1 MGTTTRGGALQL
13 TMSVEIE
20 KGIQALSR
28 VAIIDGRGK
37 FASGEVVYY
46 HLMDGV
52 SEGAERAALTGLDLQ
67 VDFNRK
73 EERLLVILR
82 ERLSKRRHMPSRL
95 HLGLFLATIITTLM
109 SGAILEGYN
118 VFLQPWT
125 IIYGWPFSL
134 TLMAILGFHEYGHY
148 YYARKHNVDVTLPYF
163 IPVPPPLTFI
173 GTFGAFIKMRGP
185 IPNRLA
191 LLEIGAAGPIA
202 GFLVAV
208 PALLL
213 GLQLSTVVEIG
224 GEGIILGDNL
234 LLKLSSALI
243 FPGLGPEQD
252 IMLHPVAFAGWI
264 GMLVTMLNL
273 LPLAQLDGGHIA
285 YALLGDRQHW
295 LGRIVMALLIPMGLF
310 LSLNWLLWAVLI
322 LVLMRTVRHPPIH
335 DIKRPLSP
343 YELRIGL
350 ICLAIFILCFI
361 PIPFA

>member
-1 MGTTTRGGALQL
+1 
-13 TMSVEIE
+13 MSVEIE
-20 KGIQALSR
+20 KGVQALSR

-37 FASGEVVYY
+37 FPSGEVIYY

-52 SEGAERAALTGLDLQ
+52 SEGAERAALSDLDLQ
-67 VDFNRK
+67 VDFNRN
-73 EERLLVILR
+73 EDLLLVVLR
-82 ERLSKRRHMPSRL
+82 ERIRGRRQRPSRL
-95 HLGLFLATIITTLM
+95 HLGLFLATVLTTLM
-109 SGAILEGYN
+109 SGAILAEYN

-134 TLMAILGFHEYGHY
+134 TLLAILGCHEYGHY

-208 PALLL
+208 PALFL

-224 GEGIILGDNL
+224 GEGIILGDSL
-234 LLKLSSALI
+234 LLKLSSAII
-243 FPGLGPEQD
+243 FPDLGPEQD

-264 GMLVTMLNL
+264 GLLVTMLNL
-273 LPLAQLDGGHIA
+273 LPLAQLDGGHIS
-285 YALLGDRQHW
+285 YALLGERQGL
-295 LGRIVMALLIPMGLF
+295 LGRVVLALLVPMGLF

-322 LVLMRTVRHPPIH
+322 MVLMRTVRHPPIH

-343 YELRIGL
+343 HELRIGL

-361 PIPFA
+361 PVPFA